1 MNPINIKDLSLN
13 AIEEL
18 SKLEKKRIDLDW
30 LANQLSYEDKPT
42 DH

>member
-30 LANQLSYEDKPT
+30 LANQLSYEDKPP